1 MTEQQKTTGQLPKR
15 SELDPKYKWD
25 LTKIF
30 KSDEEW
36 EEAFQEVKSL
46 LPSIKEYEGRLM
58 ESADTLLEALQLRDE
73 IGKKLGK
80 VYIYAHLKKD
90 EDTTNSK
97 YVAFE
102 NRAASLHVEV
112 ASAVSY
118 FSPEI
123 LRADESTVRS
133 YLREN
138 EALQVY
144 EHYLDQLLRQKEHTL
159 STKEEAILAQ
169 VGELASAPN
178 DIFTMINNADMK
190 FPTITDENG
199 EEKELTHGRYIQ
211 FLESKDRRVRQDAF
225 KAMYDTFK
233 KQRNTLAAT
242 LNANVKKDV
251 FYARVRKYRSSLEAS
266 LDRDN
271 VPVRVYENLIAAIQE
286 ALPVFQRYMK
296 LRKKALGLDE
306 LHMYDLYVPL
316 VQDVEMKYT
325 YEEAKQLV
333 RDSLQPLGEE
343 YLAVVDEGFNS
354 GWIDVYENVG
364 KRSGAYSSGT
374 YGTPPYILLN
384 YQENLDNVFTLTH
397 EMGHS
402 VHSYFSCKEQPYIY
416 SDYTIFVAEVASTLN
431 EALLTHYLLQKT
443 NDPKQRMYIL
453 NHYLESFRGTVFRQ
467 TMFAEFEKLIHE
479 KVEEGE
485 ALTADR
491 LSELYYDLNL
501 TYFGAD
507 VVVDQDIAMEWARI
521 PHFYYNFYVYKYAT
535 GFAAATAL
543 SQQILNEGKPAVDR
557 YLSFLKSGGSDY
569 PIELLKKAGVD
580 MTSPEPVRQALR
592 VFERTLTEMEELFG
606 KHQ

>member
-211 FLESKDRRVRQDAF
+211 FLESKDGRVRQDAF

>member
-1 MTEQQKTTGQLPKR
+1 MSEQQKTAGQLPKR

-58 ESADTLLEALQLRDE
+58 ESADTLLEALQLREE

-138 EALQVY
+138 DALQVY

-431 EALLTHYLLQKT
+431 EALLTHYLLQNT

-501 TYFGAD
+501 TYFGED

>member
-1 MTEQQKTTGQLPKR
+1 MAEEQKKSGQLPNR
-15 SELDPKYKWD
+15 SELDPKYTWD
-25 LTKIF
+25 LTQIF

-36 EEAFQEVKSL
+36 EQAFKEVKNL
-46 LPSIKEYEGRLM
+46 LPQIKGYEGRLM
-58 ESADTLLEALQLRDE
+58 ESADTLLEALRKRDE
-73 IGKKLGK
+73 IGQKLGK
-80 VYIYAHLKKD
+80 VYVYAHLKKD

-97 YVAFE
+97 YVAFD
-102 NRAASLHVEV
+102 NRASSLYVEV
-112 ASAVSY
+112 SSALSY

-123 LRADESTVRS
+123 LSADETAVRS
-133 YLREN
+133 YVQEN

-144 EHYLDQLLRQKEHTL
+144 AHYLDELLRQQEHTL
-159 STKEEAILAQ
+159 SSPEEAILAQ
-169 VGELASAPN
+169 AGELANAPS

-190 FPTITDENG
+190 FPTITDEDG

-233 KQRNTLAAT
+233 KQKNTLAAT
-242 LNANVKKDV
+242 LNANVKKDI
-251 FYARVRKYRSSLEAS
+251 FYARVRKYPSSLEAS
-266 LDRDN
+266 LDKDN
-271 VPVRVYENLIAAIQE
+271 VPVQVYENLIAAIHE

-306 LHMYDLYVPL
+306 LHMYDIYVPL

-325 YEEAKQLV
+325 YEQAKQLV

-343 YLAVVDEGFNS
+343 YLAVVDEGFNC
-354 GWIDVYENVG
+354 GWIDVFENVG

-384 YQENLDNVFTLTH
+384 FQDNLDNVFTLTH

-402 VHSYFSCKEQPYIY
+402 VHSYFSRKEQPYIY

-431 EALLTHYLLQKT
+431 EALLTHYLLQ
-443 NDPKQRMYIL
+443 NMDDPKQRMYIL

-491 LSELYYDLNL
+491 LSELYYALNQ
-501 TYFGAD
+501 TYFGED
-507 VVVDQDIAMEWARI
+507 VVVDEDIAMEWARI

-543 SQQILNEGKPAVDR
+543 SQQILNEGAPAVER

-580 MTSPEPVRQALR
+580 MTSPEPVRQALN
-592 VFERTLTEMEELFG
+592 VFEGTLTELEDLLLR
-606 KHQ
+606 